1 MESAR
6 ELSIKGGQKMSF
18 REKVERI
25 MMAITFAEAGQSETA
40 RELLKEEKRPRLG
53 KRVDKRRKPRAQ
65 MRSPSM
71 N

>member
-1 MESAR
+1 MG
-6 ELSIKGGQKMSF
+6 I
-18 REKVERI
+18 REKLERI
-25 MMAITFAEAGQSETA
+25 MVAITFAEAGQSETA

-53 KRVDKRRKPRAQ
+53 KRADKRTKPRPQ

>member
-1 MESAR
+1 MG
-6 ELSIKGGQKMSF
+6 I
-18 REKVERI
+18 REKLERI
-25 MMAITFAEAGQSETA
+25 MVAITFAEAGQSETA

-53 KRVDKRRKPRAQ
+53 KRADKRTKQRPQ